1 MLGLG
6 LICPDH
12 VAQARL
18 VSGQG
23 SAWVFSFS
31 AGIATKELMEYWQPS
46 CHCEERTHLQSS
58 GGTWQLLSRKQS
70 WKLHIVLRW
79 GLTM

>member
-31 AGIATKELMEYWQPS
+31 AGIATKELKDGV
-46 CHCEERTHLQSS
+46 LAAI
-58 GGTWQLLSRKQS
+58 LS
-70 WKLHIVLRW
+70 L
-79 GLTM
+79 